1 MNSQSANTRPV
12 LTPSVSSLSS
22 PPSFFSSS
30 QAFSSLS
37 SSPTLSSPATASS
50 SPPRGSLSAA
60 RQPSEDML
68 WAQLGYIANG
78 PSSGMSALISTHGA
92 RETWDQLIH
101 LSQQESEQDSCEHLA
116 SLVISAL
123 RKSVSADDSAHSS
136 PQQHPPAGSR
146 SVAISRPSAQLRAN
160 VLATAHTWYRRLLEL
175 LSFPPEVLEMRLTA
189 NKRLH
194 ILYPTHT
201 CWPAEKLERLLL
213 PSCSSVLPICL
224 WVEGD
229 ASLLVEPHISGI
241 VGSRQMSDYGKRC
254 TQEVTRACYNAGSVV
269 ITGGAFGVDAQAN
282 ATALSMNQPSI
293 AMMAGGLANPTPSAN
308 KPLFSEIVGTGGALV
323 SEVPPYSVPF
333 SSRFLERNRIIAALS
348 DVLIVA
354 QARYRSGALNTARW
368 AEEMYRPVLAIPGNI
383 DEPSNAGCNRLLRSQ
398 KATIVTDISD
408 LSDFLSPTLS
418 VNLSEPN
425 PDAPTSQHAASRTDK
440 HAPEPLS
447 LEEEILHLTAR
458 QGKTVD
464 ELVSKLQPRYPAREV
479 SQSMGLLEA
488 QGHLI
493 RLPTGKFVHASTH
506 KPER

>member
-1 MNSQSANTRPV
+1 MNSLSANTRHV

-22 PPSFFSSS
+22 PPVSSLYSPSSSS

-37 SSPTLSSPATASS
+37 SSSTPASPTT
-50 SPPRGSLSAA
+50 PPSGTIFAVRT
-60 RQPSEDML
+60 PSEEIL

-92 RETWDQLIH
+92 RETWDRLIH

-123 RKSVSADDSAHSS
+123 HKSVSEDTSHSS
-136 PQQHPPAGSR
+136 AASRPSTVSR
-146 SVAISRPSAQLRAN
+146 SSAQLRAN
-160 VLATAHTWYRRLLEL
+160 VVATAHTWYRRLLEL
-175 LSFPPEVLEMRLTA
+175 LSFPADVLAMRLSA

-194 ILYPTHT
+194 ILYPAHP

-213 PSCSSVLPICL
+213 PSCSSVMPICL

-229 ASLLVEPHISGI
+229 ASLLIEPHISGI

-308 KPLFSEIVGTGGALV
+308 KPLFSEIVSTGGALV
-323 SEVPPYSVPF
+323 SEVPPYSIPF

-418 VNLSEPN
+418 LNLSEPN
-425 PDAPTSQHAASRTDK
+425 PDAPTSEHAASRTDK

-493 RLPTGKFVHASTH
+493 RLPTGKFVHAQH
-506 KPER
+506 P

>member
-1 MNSQSANTRPV
+1 MNSQSANTRHV

-22 PPSFFSSS
+22 PPPSFASSS

-37 SSPTLSSPATASS
+37 SSSTPASPTT
-50 SPPRGSLSAA
+50 PPSGTIFAVRT
-60 RQPSEDML
+60 PSEEIL

-92 RETWDQLIH
+92 RETWDRLIH
-101 LSQQESEQDSCEHLA
+101 LSQQESEHNSCEHLA

-123 RKSVSADDSAHSS
+123 HKSVSEDTSHSS
-136 PQQHPPAGSR
+136 AASRPSTVSR
-146 SVAISRPSAQLRAN
+146 SSAQLRAN
-160 VLATAHTWYRRLLEL
+160 VVATAHTWYRRLLEL
-175 LSFPPEVLEMRLTA
+175 LSFPADVLAMRLSA

-194 ILYPTHT
+194 ILYPAHP

-213 PSCSSVLPICL
+213 PSCSSVMPICL

-229 ASLLVEPHISGI
+229 ASLLIEPHISGI

-293 AMMAGGLANPTPSAN
+293 AMMAGGLANPAPSAN
-308 KPLFSEIVGTGGALV
+308 KPLFSEIVSTGGALV

-418 VNLSEPN
+418 LNLSEPN
-425 PDAPTSQHAASRTDK
+425 PDAPTSEHAASRTDK

-464 ELVSKLQPRYPAREV
+464 ELVNKLQPRYPAREV

-493 RLPTGKFVHASTH
+493 RLPTGKFVHAQH
-506 KPER
+506 P

>member
-1 MNSQSANTRPV
+1 MNSQSANTRHL

-22 PPSFFSSS
+22 PPSSSS

-37 SSPTLSSPATASS
+37 SSSTPKSPTTASS
-50 SPPRGSLSAA
+50 SPPSGTIFAVRT
-60 RQPSEDML
+60 PSEEIL

-92 RETWDQLIH
+92 RETWDRLIH

-123 RKSVSADDSAHSS
+123 HKSVSEDTSHSCAAPRPSTASRPSAASRPS
-136 PQQHPPAGSR
+136 TVSR
-146 SVAISRPSAQLRAN
+146 SSAQLRAN
-160 VLATAHTWYRRLLEL
+160 VVATAHTWYRRLLEL
-175 LSFPPEVLEMRLTA
+175 LSFPADVLAMRLSA

-194 ILYPTHT
+194 ILYPAHP

-213 PSCSSVLPICL
+213 PSCSSVMPICL

-229 ASLLVEPHISGI
+229 ASLLIEPHISGI

-293 AMMAGGLANPTPSAN
+293 AMMAGGLANPAPSAN
-308 KPLFSEIVGTGGALV
+308 KPLFSEIVSTGGALV

-408 LSDFLSPTLS
+408 LTDFLSPTLS
-418 VNLSEPN
+418 LNLSEPN
-425 PDAPTSQHAASRTDK
+425 SDAPTSEHAASRTDK

-493 RLPTGKFVHASTH
+493 RLPTGKFVHAQH
-506 KPER
+506 P

>member
-1 MNSQSANTRPV
+1 MNSQSANTRHV

-22 PPSFFSSS
+22 PYSSS

-37 SSPTLSSPATASS
+37 SSSTPASPTT
-50 SPPRGSLSAA
+50 PPSGTIFAVRT
-60 RQPSEDML
+60 PSEEIL

-92 RETWDQLIH
+92 RETWDRLIH

-123 RKSVSADDSAHSS
+123 HKSVSEDTSHSS
-136 PQQHPPAGSR
+136 AASRPSAASR
-146 SVAISRPSAQLRAN
+146 SSAQLRAN
-160 VLATAHTWYRRLLEL
+160 VGATAHTWYRRLLEL
-175 LSFPPEVLEMRLTA
+175 LSFPADVLAMRLSA

-194 ILYPTHT
+194 ILYPAHP
-201 CWPAEKLERLLL
+201 CWPAEKFERLLL
-213 PSCSSVLPICL
+213 PSCSSVMPICL

-229 ASLLVEPHISGI
+229 ASLLIEPHISGI

-308 KPLFSEIVGTGGALV
+308 KPLFSEIVSTGGALV

-418 VNLSEPN
+418 LNLSESN
-425 PDAPTSQHAASRTDK
+425 PDAPTSEHAASRTDK

-493 RLPTGKFVHASTH
+493 RLPTGKFVHAQH
-506 KPER
+506 P

>member
-1 MNSQSANTRPV
+1 MNSQSANTHHV

-22 PPSFFSSS
+22 PPSSP

-37 SSPTLSSPATASS
+37 SSSTPASPTTASS
-50 SPPRGSLSAA
+50 SPPSLSISAA
-60 RQPSEDML
+60 RQPSQEML
-68 WAQLGYIANG
+68 WAQLSYIANG

-92 RETWDQLIH
+92 RETWDRLIH
-101 LSQQESEQDSCEHLA
+101 LSQQESEQDSCEQLA

-123 RKSVSADDSAHSS
+123 QNHMSDDDSAHSS
-136 PQQHPPAGSR
+136 PQPPASSR
-146 SVAISRPSAQLRAN
+146 STASSRPSTVSRSSAQLRAN
-160 VLATAHTWYRRLLEL
+160 VVATAHTWYRRLLEL
-175 LSFPPEVLEMRLTA
+175 LSFPADVLEMRLTA

-194 ILYPTHT
+194 ILYPAHP

-213 PSCSSVLPICL
+213 PSCSSVMPICL

-229 ASLLVEPHISGI
+229 ASLLIEPHISGI

-308 KPLFSEIVGTGGALV
+308 KPLFSEIVSTGGALV

-408 LSDFLSPTLS
+408 LSGFLSPTLS
-418 VNLSEPN
+418 LNLSKPN
-425 PDAPTSQHAASRTDK
+425 PDAPTSEHAASRTDK

-464 ELVSKLQPRYPAREV
+464 ELVSKLQPRYLAREV

-493 RLPTGKFVHASTH
+493 RLPTGKFVHAQH
-506 KPER
+506 P

>member
-1 MNSQSANTRPV
+1 MNSQSANTRHV

-22 PPSFFSSS
+22 PPSSS
-30 QAFSSLS
+30 QSFSSLS
-37 SSPTLSSPATASS
+37 SSSTPTSPTTASS
-50 SPPRGSLSAA
+50 SPPSGTIFAVRT
-60 RQPSEDML
+60 PSEEIL

-92 RETWDQLIH
+92 RETWDRLIH

-123 RKSVSADDSAHSS
+123 HNSVSEDTSHSS
-136 PQQHPPAGSR
+136 A
-146 SVAISRPSAQLRAN
+146 ASRPSAASRASAQLRAN
-160 VLATAHTWYRRLLEL
+160 VVATAHTWYRRLLEL
-175 LSFPPEVLEMRLTA
+175 LSFPADVLAMRLSA

-194 ILYPTHT
+194 ILYPAHP

-213 PSCSSVLPICL
+213 PSCSSVMPICL

-293 AMMAGGLANPTPSAN
+293 AMMAGGLANPAPSAN
-308 KPLFSEIVGTGGALV
+308 KPLFSEIVSTGGALV

-418 VNLSEPN
+418 LNLNKPSN
-425 PDAPTSQHAASRTDK
+425 DIPTAKHTASPIND
-440 HAPEPLS
+440 HIHEPLS

-458 QGKTVD
+458 QGKTAD

-493 RLPTGKFVHASTH
+493 RLPTGKFVHTQH
-506 KPER
+506 P

>member
-1 MNSQSANTRPV
+1 MNSQSANTRHV

-22 PPSFFSSS
+22 PPSSP

-37 SSPTLSSPATASS
+37 SSSTPASPTTASS
-50 SPPRGSLSAA
+50 SPPSGTIFAVRT
-60 RQPSEDML
+60 PSEEIL

-92 RETWDQLIH
+92 RETWDRLIH

-116 SLVISAL
+116 SLVISSL
-123 RKSVSADDSAHSS
+123 HKSVSEDTSRPSAV
-136 PQQHPPAGSR
+136 SR
-146 SVAISRPSAQLRAN
+146 SSAQLRAN
-160 VLATAHTWYRRLLEL
+160 VVATAHTWYRKLLEL
-175 LSFPPEVLEMRLTA
+175 LSFPADVLAMRLSA

-194 ILYPTHT
+194 ILYPTHP

-213 PSCSSVLPICL
+213 PSCSSVMPICL

-229 ASLLVEPHISGI
+229 ASLLIEPHISGI

-282 ATALSMNQPSI
+282 VTALSMNQPSI

-308 KPLFSEIVGTGGALV
+308 KPLFSEIVSTGGALV

-418 VNLSEPN
+418 LNLSKPN
-425 PDAPTSQHAASRTDK
+425 PDAPTSEHAASRTDK

-493 RLPTGKFVHASTH
+493 RLPTGKFVHAQH
-506 KPER
+506 P

>member
-1 MNSQSANTRPV
+1 MNSQSANTRHV
-12 LTPSVSSLSS
+12 LTPSVPSLSS
-22 PPSFFSSS
+22 PPSSSPSSS
-30 QAFSSLS
+30 QALSSLS
-37 SSPTLSSPATASS
+37 SSSTPSSPATASS
-50 SPPRGSLSAA
+50 PPPSGTIPAVC
-60 RQPSEDML
+60 QPSEEML

-92 RETWDQLIH
+92 RETWNRLIH

-123 RKSVSADDSAHSS
+123 HKSVSENTSHSS
-136 PQQHPPAGSR
+136 AASR
-146 SVAISRPSAQLRAN
+146 PSTASRPSAQLRAN

-282 ATALSMNQPSI
+282 ATALNMNQPSI

-308 KPLFSEIVGTGGALV
+308 KPLFSEIVSTGGALV

-418 VNLSEPN
+418 LNLSKPSH
-425 PDAPTSQHAASRTDK
+425 DALVAKDTASRTDV
-440 HAPEPLS
+440 HIHEPLS

-493 RLPTGKFVHASTH
+493 RLPTGKFVHAQH
-506 KPER
+506 P

>member
-1 MNSQSANTRPV
+1 MNSQSANTRHV

-22 PPSFFSSS
+22 PPSSS
-30 QAFSSLS
+30 QTFSSLS
-37 SSPTLSSPATASS
+37 SSSTPASPATASS
-50 SPPRGSLSAA
+50 SPPRGTIFAV
-60 RQPSEDML
+60 RTPSEEIL

-92 RETWDQLIH
+92 RETWDRLIH

-123 RKSVSADDSAHSS
+123 HKSVSEDTSHSS
-136 PQQHPPAGSR
+136 AASRPSTVSR
-146 SVAISRPSAQLRAN
+146 SSAQLRAN
-160 VLATAHTWYRRLLEL
+160 VVATAHTWYRRLLEL
-175 LSFPPEVLEMRLTA
+175 LSFPADVLAMRLSA

-194 ILYPTHT
+194 ILYPAHP

-213 PSCSSVLPICL
+213 PSCSSVMPICL

-229 ASLLVEPHISGI
+229 ASLLIEPHISGI

-293 AMMAGGLANPTPSAN
+293 AMMAGGLANPAPSAN
-308 KPLFSEIVGTGGALV
+308 KPLFSEIVSTGGALV

-418 VNLSEPN
+418 LNLSEPN
-425 PDAPTSQHAASRTDK
+425 PDAHASEHAASRTDK

-493 RLPTGKFVHASTH
+493 RLPTGKFVHAQH
-506 KPER
+506 P

>member
-1 MNSQSANTRPV
+1 MNSLSANTRHV

-22 PPSFFSSS
+22 PPSSSHSSS

-37 SSPTLSSPATASS
+37 SSSTPASPTT
-50 SPPRGSLSAA
+50 PPSGTIFAVRT
-60 RQPSEDML
+60 PSEEIL

-92 RETWDQLIH
+92 RETWDRLIH

-123 RKSVSADDSAHSS
+123 HKSVSEDTSHSS
-136 PQQHPPAGSR
+136 AASRPSTVSR
-146 SVAISRPSAQLRAN
+146 SSAQLRAN
-160 VLATAHTWYRRLLEL
+160 VVATAHTWYRRLLEL
-175 LSFPPEVLEMRLTA
+175 LSFPADILAMRLSA

-194 ILYPTHT
+194 ILYPAHP

-213 PSCSSVLPICL
+213 PSCSSVMPICL

-229 ASLLVEPHISGI
+229 ASLLIEPHISGI

-308 KPLFSEIVGTGGALV
+308 KPLFSEIVSTGGALV
-323 SEVPPYSVPF
+323 SEVPPYSIPF

-418 VNLSEPN
+418 LNLSEPN
-425 PDAPTSQHAASRTDK
+425 PDAPTSEHAASRTDK

-493 RLPTGKFVHASTH
+493 RLPTGKFVHAQH
-506 KPER
+506 P

>member
-1 MNSQSANTRPV
+1 MNSQSANTRHV

-22 PPSFFSSS
+22 PPSSSHSSS

-37 SSPTLSSPATASS
+37 SSSTPASPTT
-50 SPPRGSLSAA
+50 PPSGTIFAVRT
-60 RQPSEDML
+60 PSEEIL

-92 RETWDQLIH
+92 RETWDRLIH

-123 RKSVSADDSAHSS
+123 HKSVSEDTSHSS
-136 PQQHPPAGSR
+136 AASRPSTVSR
-146 SVAISRPSAQLRAN
+146 SSAQLRAN
-160 VLATAHTWYRRLLEL
+160 VVATAHTWYRRLLEL
-175 LSFPPEVLEMRLTA
+175 LSFPADILAMRLSA

-194 ILYPTHT
+194 ILYPAHP

-213 PSCSSVLPICL
+213 PSCSSVMPICL

-229 ASLLVEPHISGI
+229 ASLLIEPHISGI

-308 KPLFSEIVGTGGALV
+308 KPLFSEIVSTGGALV

-418 VNLSEPN
+418 LNLSEPN
-425 PDAPTSQHAASRTDK
+425 PDAPTSEHAASRTDK

-493 RLPTGKFVHASTH
+493 RLPTGKFVHAQH
-506 KPER
+506 P

>member
-1 MNSQSANTRPV
+1 MNSLSANTRHV

-22 PPSFFSSS
+22 PPSSSHSSS

-37 SSPTLSSPATASS
+37 SSSTPASPTT
-50 SPPRGSLSAA
+50 PPSGTIFAVRT
-60 RQPSEDML
+60 PSEEIL

-92 RETWDQLIH
+92 RETWDRLIH

-123 RKSVSADDSAHSS
+123 HKSVSEDTSHSS
-136 PQQHPPAGSR
+136 AASRPSTVSR
-146 SVAISRPSAQLRAN
+146 SSAQLRAN
-160 VLATAHTWYRRLLEL
+160 VVATAHTWYRRLLEL
-175 LSFPPEVLEMRLTA
+175 LSFPADILAMRLSA

-194 ILYPTHT
+194 ILYPAHP

-213 PSCSSVLPICL
+213 PSCSSVMPICL

-229 ASLLVEPHISGI
+229 ASLLIEPHISGI

-308 KPLFSEIVGTGGALV
+308 KPLFSEIVSTGGALV

-418 VNLSEPN
+418 LNLSEPN
-425 PDAPTSQHAASRTDK
+425 PDAPTSEHAASRTDK

-458 QGKTVD
+458 QGKTID

-493 RLPTGKFVHASTH
+493 RLPTGKFVHAQH
-506 KPER
+506 P

>member
-1 MNSQSANTRPV
+1 MNSPSANTRHV
-12 LTPSVSSLSS
+12 LTPSASSLSS
-22 PPSFFSSS
+22 PPSSSSYSS

-37 SSPTLSSPATASS
+37 STSTPASPTT
-50 SPPRGSLSAA
+50 PPSGTIFAVRT
-60 RQPSEDML
+60 PSEEIL

-92 RETWDQLIH
+92 RETWDRLIH

-123 RKSVSADDSAHSS
+123 HKSVFEDTSHSS
-136 PQQHPPAGSR
+136 AASRPLAASRPSTVSR
-146 SVAISRPSAQLRAN
+146 SSAQLRAN
-160 VLATAHTWYRRLLEL
+160 VVATAHTWYRRLLEL
-175 LSFPPEVLEMRLTA
+175 LSFPADVLAMRLSA

-194 ILYPTHT
+194 ILYPAHP

-213 PSCSSVLPICL
+213 PSCSSVMPICL

-229 ASLLVEPHISGI
+229 ASLLIEPHISGI

-308 KPLFSEIVGTGGALV
+308 KPLFSEIVSTGGALV

-408 LSDFLSPTLS
+408 LTDFLSPTLS

-425 PDAPTSQHAASRTDK
+425 PPTSEHAASRTDK

-464 ELVSKLQPRYPAREV
+464 ELVSKLQPHYPAREV

-493 RLPTGKFVHASTH
+493 RLPTGKFVHAQH
-506 KPER
+506 P